1 MLDVAG
7 TQSHYPENMSSEGI
21 NRLTMIPEG
30 KPNMSEQSKKQ
41 ASTTATGAI
50 ALSDGT
56 IFLGTGAGAE
66 GVHVGELCFN
76 TAITGYQE
84 ILTDPSYS
92 SQIVLFTFPHI
103 GNVGSNPDDH
113 EESSAP
119 GANGACGTI
128 FREPITPA
136 SNWRSGEEFG
146 DWLARRNIVALSG
159 VDTRAITRLVREQ
172 GMQKAA
178 ICNKPD
184 GNIDLDAL
192 VEAARGWQGLETA
205 DLAADVDTDT
215 PFENAQRLW
224 QVAGGFSDM
233 ENADHHVV
241 VVDFGVKKNILRN
254 LAQVGIRTSVV
265 NGDAT
270 AEEIFALNPDG
281 VVFSNGPGDP
291 AATIARSGDMIRA
304 VINKGL
310 PILGICLGHQLLAL
324 SLGAKTM
331 KMAQGHHGANHP
343 VKDLATGKVEIVSMN
358 HGFTV
363 DPSTLPDG
371 VEESHR
377 SLFDGTNS
385 GLAVKDRPII
395 SVQHHPE
402 ASPGPQDSFYLFQR
416 FAELMAAHKA

>member
-304 VINKGL
+304 VIDKGL

-363 DPSTLPDG
+363 DPSTLPAG

-402 ASPGPQDSFYLFQR
+402 ASPGPQDSFYLFEK
-416 FAELMAAHKA
+416 FVGGLP

>member
-1 MLDVAG
+1 MSYLAK
-7 TQSHYPENMSSEGI
+7 TQAATS
-21 NRLTMIPEG
+21 
-30 KPNMSEQSKKQ
+30 
-41 ASTTATGAI
+41 ATGAI
-50 ALSDGT
+50 ALADGT
-56 IFLGTGAGAE
+56 VFLGYGAGAE
-66 GVHVGELCFN
+66 GIRTGELCFN

-84 ILTDPSYS
+84 ILTDPSYA

-103 GNVGSNPDDH
+103 GNVGTNEEDH
-113 EESSAP
+113 EESSEAGSHAAR
-119 GANGACGTI
+119 GAI
-128 FREPITPA
+128 FREPITAP
-136 SNWRSGEEFG
+136 SNWRATDTFDS
-146 DWLARRNIVALSG
+146 WLQKRGIVGLSG
-159 VDTRAITRLVREQ
+159 VDTRAITRLIREK

-178 ICNKPD
+178 ICHQPG

-192 VEAARGWQGLETA
+192 IEAARAWNGLEAA
-205 DLAADVDTDT
+205 DLAADVDTDAR
-215 PFENAQRLW
+215 FDNSESLW
-224 QVAGGFSDM
+224 EPATGYGHLDKPAF
-233 ENADHHVV
+233 HVV

-254 LAQVGIRTSVV
+254 LASVGVQATVV
-265 NGDAT
+265 NGDASFD
-270 AEEIFALNPDG
+270 EIAALNPDG

-291 AATIARSGDMIRA
+291 AATIERSGDIIRA
-304 VINKGL
+304 VIDSGL

-324 SLGAKTM
+324 ALGAKTM

-363 DPSTLPDG
+363 DPASLPEG

-402 ASPGPQDSFYLFQR
+402 ASPGPQDSFYLFRR
-416 FAELMAAHKA
+416 FADLMEKHRAGK

>member
-1 MLDVAG
+1 
-7 TQSHYPENMSSEGI
+7 
-21 NRLTMIPEG
+21 
-30 KPNMSEQSKKQ
+30 
-41 ASTTATGAI
+41 
-50 ALSDGT
+50 
-56 IFLGTGAGAE
+56 
-66 GVHVGELCFN
+66 
-76 TAITGYQE
+76 TGYQE

-241 VVDFGVKKNILRN
+241 VVDFGVKKNIRRN

-304 VINKGL
+304 VIDKDL

-363 DPSTLPDG
+363 DPSTLPAG

-416 FAELMAAHKA
+416 FADLMAAHKA